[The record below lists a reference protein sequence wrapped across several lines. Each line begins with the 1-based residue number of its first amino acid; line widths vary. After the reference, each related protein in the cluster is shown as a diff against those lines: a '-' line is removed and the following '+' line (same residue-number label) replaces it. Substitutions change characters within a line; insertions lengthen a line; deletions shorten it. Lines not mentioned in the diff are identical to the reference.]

1 MLSRIAF
8 QNAFRPVTVRLMS
21 SKAAASEET
30 AGKKHEVKLLGK
42 DNPDSVFYAGP
53 ERDLV
58 NFPRRKRPIDNP
70 PVRLGFIPEEWFTQ
84 FHSKTGVTGP
94 YMFLA
99 SFGTFLISK
108 EIYVLEHEFY
118 TGIGLFLVGLTIVKG
133 VGPAFNSYIHSEMD
147 KDEAKLKAI
156 RQSEI
161 DRCKLA
167 IEEEETAQWMGTS
180 WEALIQARKESVGLQ
195 LEAAYRQRLQD
206 AFTQVKRRLDFQ
218 TETANVLRRTEQ
230 KHMVDWIISNVRK
243 SISPKL
249 EDEALKK
256 CVADLKNLA
265 SAAR

>member
-1 MLSRIAF
+1 MLSRIAV
-8 QNAFRPVTVRLMS
+8 FRPISSSARLMS
-21 SKAAASEET
+21 AKAAAGEEP
-30 AGKKHEVKLLGK
+30 AAKKHEVKLLGK
-42 DNPDSVFYAGP
+42 NNPDSVFYVGP

-58 NFPRRKRPIDNP
+58 NFPRRQRPIESP

-84 FHSKTGVTGP
+84 FHAKTGVTGP

-118 TGIGLFLVGLTIVKG
+118 TGIGLFLVGLTIVKAA
-133 VGPAFNSYIHSEMD
+133 GPSVNSFVHGEMD

-156 RQSEI
+156 RQDEI

-167 IEEEETAQWMGTS
+167 IEDEEKGQWMATS

-218 TETANVLRRTEQ
+218 TETTNVLRRTEQ
-230 KHMVDWIISNVRK
+230 KHMVDWIINSVRK

-256 CVADLKNLA
+256 CVADLKSLA
-265 SAAR
+265 TAAR